1 MVGRV
6 VLIPYDDIAELAIV
20 VRPAY
25 QAGGVSTH
33 LIRVLLGHGTEN
45 GINHVWLTVS
55 RTNCIAM
62 TLYRSA
68 GFERTAHDRDEDEM
82 ERFP

>member
-6 VLIPYDDIAELAIV
+6 VLIPYDDTTKLATV

-25 QAGGVSTH
+25 QKAGVSTH
-33 LIRVLLGHGTEN
+33 LIRGLLGHGAAN
-45 GINHVWLTVS
+45 GIDHVWLTVS

-62 TLYRSA
+62 DLYRSA
-68 GFERTAHDRDEDEM
+68 GFETTAHDRGEGEM
-82 ERFP
+82 ERCL